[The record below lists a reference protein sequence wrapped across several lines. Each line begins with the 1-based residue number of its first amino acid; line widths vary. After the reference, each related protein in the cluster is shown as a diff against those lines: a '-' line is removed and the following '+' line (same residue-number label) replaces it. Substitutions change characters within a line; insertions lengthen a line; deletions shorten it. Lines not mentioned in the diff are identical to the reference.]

1 MPSVGAIQAVGI
13 SVDDEGNVFY
23 LGYYDTVMRFNGT
36 TSTEISNG
44 ASPKSGIAVNPS
56 TGDLYAGLGGESIA
70 KYSFDDLGRVVEA
83 GPPCPSSCE
92 PTATFG
98 AAEVTNGTGMAIDP
112 STGDLY
118 VDEGARIL
126 RFNAGGKK
134 TSGPDT
140 GVDRLSNSKSV
151 AVAGDGSVYAT
162 TKIPGGANVA
172 AFSALALAS
181 DPRIDNPAVVDS
193 VNDSGTRHT
202 ADFQVTPSGE
212 DAAFSAAISLT
223 GFDSGGHVEIF
234 RYDSAHDA
242 IECASCNPTGARP
255 IGDSAMA
262 VNGLSLTDDGRV
274 FFNSDDAIAPRDLD
288 SRQDAYE
295 WNGKLPELISTGG
308 SPFDSSL
315 LTVSADGKDALL
327 LHPRLDRAS
336 GPQRNPRQDLRRP

>member
-1 MPSVGAIQAVGI
+1 MTRGP
-13 SVDDEGNVFY
+13 
-23 LGYYDTVMRFNGT
+23 
-36 TSTEISNG
+36 
-44 ASPKSGIAVNPS
+44 
-56 TGDLYAGLGGESIA
+56 TGW
-70 KYSFDDLGRVVEA
+70 
-83 GPPCPSSCE
+83 
-92 PTATFG
+92 
-98 AAEVTNGTGMAIDP
+98 
-112 STGDLY
+112 
-118 VDEGARIL
+118 
-126 RFNAGGKK
+126 
-134 TSGPDT
+134 
-140 GVDRLSNSKSV
+140 SNSKSV

-181 DPRIDNPAVVDS
+181 DARIDNPAIVDS

-212 DAAFSAAISLT
+212 DAAFSAAVSLT

-295 WNGKLPELISTGG
+295 WKGKLPELISTGG

-315 LTVSADGKDALL
+315 LTVSADGKDAFFFTRDSIVPQDHNGILAKIYDAREEGGFPFPPNPAPCKASDECHGAGSAAPGPL
-327 LHPRLDRAS
+327 PIGTITGNGGNAQEGRGVRRKGFRRRGDRCVKRKVTKQKRHRKRGS
-336 GPQRNPRQDLRRP
+336 HKR